1 MKRSKALIALSCLCL
16 TGISCQKAKTAAA
29 NSGVL
34 DKLNELPEV
43 SSLIKE
49 AIPDALGS
57 TSSTSVFGNGLFQ
70 KIRNPGSFLASIL
83 GISPAYAST
92 TPSFE
97 LVLSDLKA
105 LVSTD
110 GYEKF
115 MGSTTQGYI
124 FSLLESLDDEIAYL
138 KVRNQN
144 KTLSQ
149 LINDNQCLS
158 NPAQSVSLDLSTVHS
173 DFNKSLEVQCKYA
186 FDTSSY
192 PEYEDS
198 GVLFGKNAAGV
209 YSFWLT
215 LNRFNSEKTGVGMLV
230 TVTNPTTSE
239 KEADIL
245 MVGADAKGER
255 NRGFAA
261 RFNVKPSLHR
271 IEGII
276 RSSSSSFGMGIPD
289 SAGEHAEVINTFG
302 HSLSFI
308 TDENHIFVKGK
319 DSLSSGTGCA
329 NKTVREYCIKASD
342 GTEDTGQCSSLSETF
357 TLTSHSEHCLTFP
370 ETSTD
375 ATTLFDSFQLSH
387 GDEKTTAVTW

>member
-1 MKRSKALIALSCLCL
+1 MKRSKTLIALSVLCL

-29 NSGVL
+29 NSGIQ
-34 DKLNELPEV
+34 DKLNELPAV
-43 SSLIKE
+43 SSIIKE
-49 AIPDALGS
+49 AIPDVLGS

-70 KIRNPGSFLASIL
+70 KIRQPSSFLASIL

-92 TPSFE
+92 TPSFAE
-97 LVLSDLKA
+97 VLTDLRA
-105 LVSTD
+105 LVSEE
-110 GYEKF
+110 GHKKF

-138 KVRNQN
+138 KARNQG

-158 NPAQSVSLDLSTVHS
+158 NTAQSVSLDLSSVHS
-173 DFNKSLEVQCKYA
+173 DFNKSVEVQCKYA
-186 FDTSSY
+186 FDTSAY
-192 PEYEDS
+192 PDYENS

-215 LNRFNSEKTGVGMLV
+215 LNRFNSDKTGVGMLV
-230 TVTNPTTSE
+230 TVANPTTTE
-239 KEADIL
+239 KEVDIL
-245 MVGADAKGER
+245 MVGADAKGSR
-255 NRGFAA
+255 DRGFAA
-261 RFNVKPSLHR
+261 RFKVKPSLHR

-276 RSSSSSFGMGIPD
+276 RSDSSNFGMGVPD
-289 SAGEHAEVINTFG
+289 SAGEHAAVINTFG

-308 TDENHIFVKGK
+308 TDENHVFVKGK
-319 DSLSSGTGCA
+319 DSLSSGTGCT

-342 GTEDTGQCSSLSETF
+342 GTEDTGACTSISQTF
-357 TLTSHSEHCLTFP
+357 TLTSHSEHCPTFP
-370 ETSTD
+370 TTSTIS
-375 ATTLFDSFQLSH
+375 TTLFDSFQLSH